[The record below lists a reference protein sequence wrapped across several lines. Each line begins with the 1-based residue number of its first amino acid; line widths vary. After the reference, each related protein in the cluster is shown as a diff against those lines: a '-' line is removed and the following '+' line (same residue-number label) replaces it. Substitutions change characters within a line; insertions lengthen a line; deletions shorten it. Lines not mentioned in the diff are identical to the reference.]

1 MLETDSYGE
10 VNCGCTFI
18 ADKNLIVFRG
28 KIEDQDFGDPSIICV
43 DDCPVLPWLA
53 GNHYSRTKCPIDII
67 GKQCS
72 ARWWVADIDMGNAL
86 DRIEAT
92 VSISMGLPELEF
104 EPRYSEITGYLW
116 TDETLKI
123 GGHNILDVLESNEGK
138 HIYLEIE
145 VHG

>member
-1 MLETDSYGE
+1 
-10 VNCGCTFI
+10 
-18 ADKNLIVFRG
+18 
-28 KIEDQDFGDPSIICV
+28 
-43 DDCPVLPWLA
+43 
-53 GNHYSRTKCPIDII
+53 
-67 GKQCS
+67 
-72 ARWWVADIDMGNAL
+72 VADIDMGNAL